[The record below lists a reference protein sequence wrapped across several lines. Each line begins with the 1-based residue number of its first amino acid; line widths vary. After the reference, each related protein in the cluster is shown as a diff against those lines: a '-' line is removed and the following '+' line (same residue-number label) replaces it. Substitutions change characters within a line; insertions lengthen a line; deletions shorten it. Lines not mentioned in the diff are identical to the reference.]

1 MYGCVS
7 FSVFPECL
15 VPVTAVLPHGW
26 CGAHITREAL
36 RSPAPRAGPVPSLGP
51 SLAAL
56 TSGSALTLHSR
67 HARLMTV
74 AAACSRRTCFRAS
87 QERTAEGFVRK
98 QETRVNMPVRA
109 LGKPGYTSARAA
121 VNVGMNGGT
130 RVRPGTE
137 SMGHGP
143 GSEKQCS
150 DLQAD
155 AYSQGE
161 AATSHPGQRP
171 GSTRGLNCLHLLKR
185 PLKKNKKN
193 DLYFWKPS
201 FEFARSPYESVMD
214 ATTHPHLVKVIAT
227 GWETDHGAVLIFSF

>member
-1 MYGCVS
+1 MIHCKIHAFKVYGCVS
-7 FSVFPECL
+7 FSVFPEWL

-56 TSGSALTLHSR
+56 TSGSALTFHSR

-143 GSEKQCS
+143 GSEKQCQTCRQMPTAKGKLPPPTLGS
-150 DLQAD
+150 A
-155 AYSQGE
+155 QG
-161 AATSHPGQRP
+161 ARGV
-171 GSTRGLNCLHLLKR
+171 STVC
-185 PLKKNKKN
+185 
-193 DLYFWKPS
+193 
-201 FEFARSPYESVMD
+201 
-214 ATTHPHLVKVIAT
+214 TC
-227 GWETDHGAVLIFSF
+227 